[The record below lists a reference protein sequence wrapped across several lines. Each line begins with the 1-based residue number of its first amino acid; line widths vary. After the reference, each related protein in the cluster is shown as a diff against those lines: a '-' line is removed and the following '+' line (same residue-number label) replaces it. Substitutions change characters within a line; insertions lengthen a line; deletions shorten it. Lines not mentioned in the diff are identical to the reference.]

1 MPKLLVALALVVLLL
16 AITTTAQ
23 ACTVCR
29 PKVAAAIY
37 APGYTA
43 HVGLVLLPI
52 ALLVGGALLL
62 YFSPTLALWKP
73 TPRSSTA
80 RP

>member
-1 MPKLLVALALVVLLL
+1 MRKLLAVLATLWLL
-16 AITTTAQ
+16 TTTAAH
-23 ACTVCR
+23 ACKVCR
-29 PKVAAAIY
+29 PKVEAAIHTSDY
-37 APGYTA
+37 SANF
-43 HVGLVLLPI
+43 LLLLLPI

-73 TPRSSTA
+73 TTPPPSTA